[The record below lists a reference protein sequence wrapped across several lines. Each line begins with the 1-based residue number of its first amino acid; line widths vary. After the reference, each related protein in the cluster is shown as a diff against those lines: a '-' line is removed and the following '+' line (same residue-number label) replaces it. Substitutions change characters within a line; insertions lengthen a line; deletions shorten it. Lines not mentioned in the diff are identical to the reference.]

1 MQVEVLGT
9 DELGDRSYVA
19 HDGQVAVVVD
29 PQRDID
35 RIEQL
40 LADAG
45 VAVDLVVETHIHNDY
60 VTGGYQLTQRTHA
73 RYAVNAADPVAFDR
87 IPVRDGDTL
96 EAGTLRVQVVAT
108 PGHTDTHLA
117 YVVTDTAAPDE
128 PPAVFTGGS
137 LLYGS
142 VGRTDLV
149 DPARTD
155 ELTRAQFHSAHRLAD
170 ALPDEAGSTR
180 RTGSAAS
187 AQAGP

>member
-1 MQVEVLGT
+1 MDGRETMQVEVLST

-19 HDGQVAVVVD
+19 HDLQVAVVVD
-29 PQRDID
+29 PQRDIA

-60 VTGGYQLTQRTHA
+60 VTGGYQLTQRTGA

-87 IPVRDGDTL
+87 IPVHDGDTL

-117 YVVTDTAAPDE
+117 YVIHDSARPDE
-128 PPAVFTGGS
+128 PPAEV
-137 LLYGS
+137 
-142 VGRTDLV
+142 
-149 DPARTD
+149 
-155 ELTRAQFHSAHRLAD
+155 
-170 ALPDEAGSTR
+170 TR
-180 RTGSAAS
+180 RALRSRRAAR
-187 AQAGP
+187 

>member
-1 MQVEVLGT
+1 MDGRETMQVEVLST

-60 VTGGYQLTQRTHA
+60 VTGGYQLRQRTGA

-87 IPVRDGDTL
+87 IPVHDGDTL

-117 YVVTDTAAPDE
+117 YVITDTAGPDA
-128 PPAVFTGGS
+128 PPAVFTGGPLRS
-137 LLYGS
+137 GN
-142 VGRTDLV
+142 RPPPH
-149 DPARTD
+149 PAHPAP
-155 ELTRAQFHSAHRLAD
+155 TR
-170 ALPDEAGSTR
+170 
-180 RTGSAAS
+180 
-187 AQAGP
+187 